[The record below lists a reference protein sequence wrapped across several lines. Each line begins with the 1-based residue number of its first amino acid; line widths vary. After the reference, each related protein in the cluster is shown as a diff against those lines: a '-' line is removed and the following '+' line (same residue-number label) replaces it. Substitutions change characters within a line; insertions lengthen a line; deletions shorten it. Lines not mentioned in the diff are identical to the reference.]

1 MLSEITEQWA
11 QLFSLYR
18 LLAIIAGSV
27 VIGWLL
33 FNAVRYRAA
42 KDAKDPA
49 DAPTPG
55 RIPPERGRMG
65 AVWILTGLVGGILLT
80 LTFGTI
86 NTVNLILTPPRRPAM
101 TVEVHG
107 FQWGWKFIYPNG
119 KETLGELRLPAGIP
133 VLFKVTS
140 DDVFH
145 KFHLIE
151 FKYGLDAIPGRFN
164 DVWFSTDMVGTYTI
178 QCYELCGA
186 GHSNMRSKLIIMPSS
201 DFEQWYGGS

>member
-1 MLSEITEQWA
+1 MSEITAQWF
-11 QLFSLYR
+11 QLFNLYA
-18 LLAIIAGSV
+18 LLGTVAGVV
-27 VIGWLL
+27 VIGLLL
-33 FNAVRYRAA
+33 FNIVRYRAR
-42 KDAKDPA
+42 DGVNDPP

-55 RIPPERGRMG
+55 RIPPERGRIG

-86 NTVNLILTPPRRPAM
+86 NTVNLILTPPRKPAM

-119 KETLGELRLPAGIP
+119 KETVGELRLPAGTP

-151 FKYGLDAIPGRFN
+151 FKYGVDALPGRFN
-164 DVWFSTDMVGTYTI
+164 EVWFSTDMVGTYTI
-178 QCYELCGA
+178 QCFELCGA
-186 GHSNMRSKLIIMPSS
+186 GHSNMKSRLVIMHPSE
-201 DFEQWYGGS
+201 FQKWYGGG